1 MSDAIREAPLLR
13 EITLGQIEA
22 SAPSA
27 VDEVTR
33 VTARSIVDSV
43 RAGGEPVLREYSIG
57 LDGLPP
63 SAPLVLDRAALE
75 RAAAGLGRVP
85 AQGWR
90 HGAMPWALIRAGGKG
105 IEGSLRAFAAGFA
118 AAETG
123 AAPAATATPP
133 SAVRM
138 PRRRAGG
145 RGRARRPGT
154 RRAPVPRAIS

>member
-75 RAAAGLGRVP
+75 RAAEQLDVP
-85 AQGWR
+85 TRQLLER
-90 HGAMPWALIRAGGKG
+90 
-105 IEGSLRAFAAGFA
+105 
-118 AAETG
+118 
-123 AAPAATATPP
+123 TA
-133 SAVRM
+133 
-138 PRRRAGG
+138 
-145 RGRARRPGT
+145 
-154 RRAPVPRAIS
+154 